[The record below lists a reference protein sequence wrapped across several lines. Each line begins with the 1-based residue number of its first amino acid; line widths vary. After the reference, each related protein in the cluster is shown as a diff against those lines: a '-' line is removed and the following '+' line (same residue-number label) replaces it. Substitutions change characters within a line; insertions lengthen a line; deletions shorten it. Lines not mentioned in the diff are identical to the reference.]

1 MDEPRL
7 RMVLSG
13 DDGQQMLTIYMN
25 DGGQL
30 ELIRLLA
37 RLGKSDRHVHL
48 DGILTPAGAADIDEV
63 VAVFTDGRGD
73 VAHAAPS

>member
-1 MDEPRL
+1 M
-7 RMVLSG
+7 RMVLRSSE
-13 DDGQQMLTIYMN
+13 DGQQTLTIYMN

-48 DGILTPAGAADIDEV
+48 DGILTPEGAADIDEV
-63 VAVFTDGRGD
+63 VAVFTEGRAD
-73 VAHAAPS
+73 IAHAPPS